1 MQNLPETVTVNRVYA
16 EVKKRKSQEVFS
28 DEDRKVEVR
37 TFEGIPTATVS
48 VRAGLKKNLG
58 DFNSADVNVTVT
70 VPTYL
75 EEINEAIEYASE
87 KVDETLAPALD
98 QFVDILKSKKLI
110 K

>member
-58 DFNSADVNVTVT
+58 DFNSADVSVTVT

-87 KVDETLAPALD
+87 KVDDTLAPALD
-98 QFVDILKSKKLI
+98 QFVEILKEKKLI